1 MKNAREHAKRARELA
16 KKQQKPNAYKP
27 FMVGYQKKAGAKPSS
42 DLFATLDE
50 AKKRAEQLM
59 GRGIPAIVYEENDEG
74 GYDPI

>member
-16 KKQQKPNAYKP
+16 RKRQRPNSYKP
-27 FMVGYQKKAGAKPSS
+27 YMVGYQKKTGAKPST

-59 GRGIPAIVYEENDEG
+59 GRGIPAIIYEENEAG
-74 GYDPI
+74 EYDPV